1 MTLQAAVPLLSRP
14 ARTSQALSTE
24 VVSELPTE
32 ELDRLIGP
40 ERGRRVAVILD
51 WLIRRAREL
60 DLPAETIAHLCE
72 KLVDMGLPLDRYG
85 SSSETL
91 AAEHDAIGRIWVR
104 GHGVTERTYV
114 RVGDDEDPQYLR
126 SPFRYTAQ
134 TRQWLE
140 LWLPETDD
148 SAFGIVPD
156 LKAAG
161 FVHYLCVPI
170 FLMNGTNGWVTF
182 ATRHEAGFS
191 VEDIAV
197 IARIIPSVAILIDMR
212 STWVALHQLLRT
224 YVGDEPHQAILRGN
238 TKRGQVS
245 TIKSAMLFAD
255 MRDSVGHTAD
265 ISATAAVEVFNALFD
280 CLVPPIESRR
290 GEVLKYIG
298 DGLLAI
304 FREAKD
310 GRSCDAAE
318 RALAAA
324 EEALR
329 MLHDR
334 NLKHADERPIN
345 VGIALHYGE
354 AAYGNV
360 GSGVRLDFTVIGK
373 DVGLASRI
381 ANMNRPLDEPLL
393 LSEAFARRL
402 RRKTTRLGAF
412 AARGFKEPVEVF
424 RPDESDGSDLEPR

>member
-1 MTLQAAVPLLSRP
+1 MTLQAAISAASRP
-14 ARTSQALSTE
+14 ARKDEALSTAR
-24 VVSELPTE
+24 VSELPPE
-32 ELDRLIGP
+32 ELDRLIEL
-40 ERGRRVAVILD
+40 ERSRKVAVISD
-51 WLIRRAREL
+51 WLIRRAREK
-60 DLPAETIAHLCE
+60 DFPAEIIAQLCE
-72 KLVDMGLPLDRYG
+72 KLVEIGLPLDRYG
-85 SSSETL
+85 SSSQTL
-91 AAEHDAIGRIWVR
+91 DAEHDAIGRIWVR
-104 GHGVTERTYV
+104 GQGVTERIYV
-114 RVGDDEDPQYLR
+114 RAGDEEDPQYLR
-126 SPFRYTAQ
+126 SPFYLASQ
-134 TRQWLE
+134 TKRWVE

-161 FVHYLCVPI
+161 LVHYVCVPI
-170 FLMNGTNGWVTF
+170 FLMNETNAWVTF
-182 ATRHEAGFS
+182 ATRHEGGFS

-197 IARIIPSVAILIDMR
+197 IARIIPCIAVLIDMR

-245 TIKSAMLFAD
+245 TIRSAMLFAD

-265 ISATAAVEVFNALFD
+265 LSATAAVQVFNALFD

-310 GRSCDAAE
+310 DTRCNAAE
-318 RALAAA
+318 RALGAA
-324 EEALR
+324 EEAFR
-329 MLHDR
+329 MLHAH
-334 NLKHADERPIN
+334 NLEHPNEPPIHI
-345 VGIALHYGE
+345 GIALHYGE

-381 ANMNRPLDEPLL
+381 AGMNRSLDEPLL
-393 LSEAFARRL
+393 MSQAFAKRL
-402 RRKTTRLGAF
+402 RRSATRLGAF
-412 AARGFKEPVEVF
+412 TARGFREPIEVF
-424 RPDESDGSDLEPR
+424 RPDESGGSDLEQ